1 MLEGNQDTPALVL
14 PDTLNAQGGQHVEKN
29 ESLNAE
35 MDPLDRRNSHD
46 GVTFNSHEQLQLN
59 ELREARIR
67 AVQMEKT
74 MRWWSDC
81 TANWRDKWG
90 QVKNE
95 RNKAREDI
103 KILKQKLDDANQS
116 IYELKR
122 ERNEFKEGNTQLR
135 ANVEKM
141 SAELKRDRRA
151 FVPPMRITEN
161 SNAHVSNMVKAQLD
175 TTEVSY
181 DESASQDSKMQAL
194 IITDADAFVE
204 ITKAHDKRFEAEQ
217 SFNSAHEQNATINSG
232 DKRTKDDNGSLDQ
245 MKTELESLKEKL
257 QNAENKITEETRLKE
272 SLLKTVDGLK
282 VEIENL
288 KSSLQD
294 ETNAKEN
301 ALNELNRL
309 KDEKESASCERFNS
323 GSVRVAYS
331 TNSVDRKIKDLRLE
345 IERLQKDNATE
356 WNKREKLETQKLNA
370 ERENKKLR
378 HEITDLGNE
387 LKTKVNEVTQAN
399 DFKLKQVQ
407 KDLDEKKKELADLK
421 LSHMKLK
428 KVYQDKK
435 EDILHNRTRVD
446 HHEDEIK
453 KLRGRIDELK
463 MKLTTAEDEVDQ
475 KENLARKLQRQLDDQ
490 TQQCHVLRVQMEH
503 LQTR

>member
-1 MLEGNQDTPALVL
+1 MLDTPGHFSNLKHKANRISRSNLDPKMLEGNQDTPALVL
-14 PDTLNAQGGQHVEKN
+14 PDTLNAQGGQQVEKN

-175 TTEVSY
+175 TTELSY
-181 DESASQDSKMQAL
+181 DESALQDSKMQAL

-217 SFNSAHEQNATINSG
+217 SFNSAHEQNATINGG
-232 DKRTKDDNGSLDQ
+232 DKRTKDDNGSLDE
-245 MKTELESLKEKL
+245 MKTEMESLKEKL
-257 QNAENKITEETRLKE
+257 QNAENKITEETR
-272 SLLKTVDGLK
+272 
-282 VEIENL
+282 
-288 KSSLQD
+288 
-294 ETNAKEN
+294 
-301 ALNELNRL
+301 
-309 KDEKESASCERFNS
+309 
-323 GSVRVAYS
+323 
-331 TNSVDRKIKDLRLE
+331 
-345 IERLQKDNATE
+345 
-356 WNKREKLETQKLNA
+356 
-370 ERENKKLR
+370 
-378 HEITDLGNE
+378 
-387 LKTKVNEVTQAN
+387 
-399 DFKLKQVQ
+399 
-407 KDLDEKKKELADLK
+407 
-421 LSHMKLK
+421 
-428 KVYQDKK
+428 
-435 EDILHNRTRVD
+435 
-446 HHEDEIK
+446 
-453 KLRGRIDELK
+453 
-463 MKLTTAEDEVDQ
+463 
-475 KENLARKLQRQLDDQ
+475 
-490 TQQCHVLRVQMEH
+490 
-503 LQTR
+503 